1 MSARSADW
9 SAGALAF
16 FRSRAIS
23 PEIAVECGVT
33 EHNGALHYPNVS
45 EDGTPFCRER
55 PLRGRGTRQPRGVP
69 LMPWWP
75 GGTSPRSVAAIVTEG
90 ESDALAALTAIR
102 VSRSRAIKGIAVVS
116 VPGTGFGADKL
127 AKHLVAC
134 GIETAWLAFDADD
147 AGRAANENAAR
158 ALAHRHI
165 RARVLRLPQG
175 MDLAECL
182 AKSDDPA
189 RWLES
194 ALFLTKRGED
204 EGEESRESEL
214 LRMAGAMKR
223 VGFHPVSI
231 AAALEVENDARQPV
245 LDEATMARLTRA
257 VRGWND
263 APPWL
268 SDPVEFILDD
278 RLHADERLL
287 LLFLIQRL
295 RADGSRRIG
304 TRTLA
309 RQLRWRLA
317 RVLAA
322 KRGLVAHGRIEWTAA
337 GGFRSGLFRV
347 LAWTASEDS
356 SSCVPPV
363 GTELPNS
370 HRGISPGSTLI
381 DQRSSVPPVG
391 TLEAAR

>member
-1 MSARSADW
+1 MSAHSPGW
-9 SAGALAF
+9 STGAVAF

-23 PEIAVECGVT
+23 PEVAVECGVT
-33 EHNGALHYPNVS
+33 ESDGALHYPNVS
-45 EDGTPFCRER
+45 EDGTPFWRER

-69 LMPWWP
+69 LVAWWP
-75 GGTSPRSVAAIVTEG
+75 GGKSPRAISAMVTEG

-102 VSRSRAIKGIAVVS
+102 ASRSRTVKGVAVVS

-127 AKHLVAC
+127 VKHLAAC
-134 GIETAWLAFDADD
+134 GIESVWLAFDADD
-147 AGRAANENAAR
+147 AGQAASEKAAR

-165 RARVLRLPQG
+165 RGREIRFPPG

-194 ALFLTKRGED
+194 ALFSTKRGEE

-223 VGFHPVSI
+223 VGFDPVSI
-231 AAALEVENDARQPV
+231 AVALEVENDARQPV
-245 LDEATMARLTRA
+245 LDEATMARLTRS
-257 VRGWND
+257 VRRWND
-263 APPWL
+263 VPPWL
-268 SDPVEFILDD
+268 ADPVAFVLDD

-295 RADGSRRIG
+295 RSDGSRSIG

-309 RQLRWRLA
+309 RQLRWRLE
-317 RVLAA
+317 RVIAA
-322 KRGLVAHGRIEWTAA
+322 KRGLVKHGRIEWSDA

-356 SSCVPPV
+356 SSTVPGV
-363 GTELPNS
+363 GTELANS
-370 HRGISPGSTLI
+370 LRGISPGFTLT
-381 DQRSSVPPVG
+381 DQRSSVPSVG
-391 TLEAAR
+391 TLEAAT